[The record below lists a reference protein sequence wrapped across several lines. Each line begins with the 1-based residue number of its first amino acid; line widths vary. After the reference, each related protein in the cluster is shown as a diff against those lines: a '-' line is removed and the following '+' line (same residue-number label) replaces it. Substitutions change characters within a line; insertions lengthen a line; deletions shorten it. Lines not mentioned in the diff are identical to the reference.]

1 MNNFSYVLKRILQ
14 MIPVFIIVTVL
25 VFLMIRLIPG
35 NPARTILGEKAPL
48 EKIMAKEIEMG
59 LDKPLFVQFWIYLKD
74 LAHLNFGDSI
84 HYSQPVLELIKARLP
99 VTLLLTLTSMI
110 FTILISIPAGYL
122 AGMKKDRM
130 ADQVVRGFSLFGLSA
145 PSFWIGMLLLM
156 VFSVWLK
163 WLPINGWGAAWGE
176 RLKSMILPG
185 LTSAIGVSAM
195 IVRNLRNN
203 IVDIKQMDYVSFA
216 KSKGLSRLRISV
228 RHIIRNALIPTTTL
242 LALKFLSVLGGSV
255 VTETVFNLPGIG
267 SLLVNSILARD
278 YAVVQCLVMIFVVV
292 VLIANLLTDILYS
305 ILDPRVKLQ

>member
-1 MNNFSYVLKRILQ
+1 MNNFSYVLKRFLQ

-35 NPARTILGEKAPL
+35 DPARVILGEKAPL
-48 EKIMAKEIEMG
+48 EKLAAKRVEMG
-59 LDKPLFVQFWIYLKD
+59 LDKPLIVQFGIYLKD
-74 LAHLNFGDSI
+74 LVHLNFGESI
-84 HYSQPVLELIKARLP
+84 RYNQPVVELLKVRLP
-99 VTLLLTLTSMI
+99 VTLLLTLTSMF
-110 FTILISIPAGYL
+110 FTVLISIPLGYL
-122 AGMKKDRM
+122 AGMKKDKP

-145 PSFWIGMLLLM
+145 PSFWVGMILLM
-156 VFSVWLK
+156 IFSVHLK
-163 WLPINGWGAAWGE
+163 WFPINGWGADWGD
-176 RLKSMILPG
+176 RLKSLILPG
-185 LTSAIGVSAM
+185 LTSAIGVSAL

-216 KSKGLSRLRISV
+216 KSKGVGRLRICL

-278 YAVVQCLVMIFVVV
+278 YAVVQCLVLIFVVV
-292 VLIANLLTDILYS
+292 VLVVNLLTDILYS
-305 ILDPRVKLQ
+305 VLDPRVTLQ